1 MLSGRDPELS
11 SVLLSN
17 ANTAFPAAVFI
28 RLFPPMLQATIG
40 SLVRTWRMRQYH
52 RSLFQTLVPLFT
64 KLLQDCQERGKSWAD
79 EQGSFAS
86 WWLQEAISSQNGK
99 AMDPEVLATI
109 VIQLHFAGLHSTA
122 MATTSTLYQILSHE
136 HATTLLDDL
145 RNEMAQAS
153 GDVKMGRWTW
163 ACLDNMTL
171 LDSVVRESLRI
182 TPVNAVAINR
192 SIVKDVITPDGLHLS
207 PGTRVCAP
215 GYLANMNE
223 QYYADATTFDPYR
236 FVKSNGS
243 AGHEKAWAVTDNFTT
258 FGSGP
263 HVSTVSSVGFLI

>member
-1 MLSGRDPELS
+1 MS
-11 SVLLSN
+11 SPAGADAALAAAPSDDQWERRAAESLGAEMSDLRRRLTQQLL
-17 ANTAFPAAVFI
+17 TGGGPVAARVVTF
-28 RLFPPMLQATIG
+28 RLRRAATLERIG
-40 SLVRTWRMRQYH
+40 
-52 RSLFQTLVPLFT
+52 TLV
-64 KLLQDCQERGKSWAD
+64 
-79 EQGSFAS
+79 
-86 WWLQEAISSQNGK
+86 
-99 AMDPEVLATI
+99 
-109 VIQLHFAGLHSTA
+109 
-122 MATTSTLYQILSHE
+122 
-136 HATTLLDDL
+136 DDL

-263 HVSTVSSVGFLI
+263 HVSTVLFVGFLI